1 MSELTQITQ
10 KLAAAEV
17 RFVVVGGLASI
28 LHGSSLLTRDVDVA
42 CEMSPENL
50 LRVWES
56 VRELNPVH
64 RMLPQRPTFT
74 REQARQ
80 SGWKNLYLSTELG
93 QLDLLGEVK
102 GVGDY
107 SACFKFSDVLRVKP
121 YEIRVLKL
129 DTLIAAKRAMGRP
142 RDLHAVL
149 ELEAIKE
156 RRSTEESQ

>member
-10 KLAAAEV
+10 RLAAAEV

-64 RMLPQRPTFT
+64 RMLPQRPPFT

-80 SGWKNLYLSTELG
+80 SGWNNLYLSTELG

-102 GVGDY
+102 GIGDY
-107 SACFKFSDVLRVKP
+107 SACLHSSEVVP
-121 YEIRVLKL
+121 IESYEIHVLNL
-129 DTLIAAKRAMGRP
+129 DALITAKRSMGRP

-149 ELEAIKE
+149 ELEVIKN
-156 RRSTEESQ
+156 RRPSGDSR